1 MKIDRKFILNLFR
14 NIALVVAG
22 MCLATA
28 ITLGANICTIWPT
41 IAVSDFFSKPKL
53 LDFRDV
59 ACFIVRLLVAFA
71 PHLVLVFLF
80 RKFNKSL
87 LFVAY
92 VTSAI
97 VTTAPFVLLYFI
109 ALVGFGGPHPGP

>member
-80 RKFNKSL
+80 RKFNR
-87 LFVAY
+87 LFFVTY
-92 VTSAI
+92 VVTAI
-97 VTTAPFVLLYFI
+97 LSTAPFVYLSYI
-109 ALVGFGGPHPGP
+109 ALTGFGGPHPGP